1 MNDIELLSSLS
12 YAKFFYQ
19 ATSWYIGS
27 TGVHSTCVYNLAR
40 VRPPP
45 GVGKEIV
52 FLESWGE
59 IQLLAPQKFPS
70 ISTNMNLITP
80 FPRI

>member
-12 YAKFFYQ
+12 YTKFFYQ
-19 ATSWYIGS
+19 ATSWYIGC
-27 TGVHSTCVYNLAR
+27 TGVHSTCVYNLA
-40 VRPPP
+40 PP